1 LRSRGIDSVIITGIA
16 TNVCAE
22 TTAREANVRDFRVF
36 FLSDGTSTV
45 DMDGVPRDLLQ
56 RATCAVLA
64 TAFAQVLTVDQM
76 IDKLSP
82 A

>member
-1 LRSRGIDSVIITGIA
+1 
-16 TNVCAE
+16 
-22 TTAREANVRDFRVF
+22 VRDFQVF

-45 DMDGVPRDLLQ
+45 DMDGVPRDVLQ
-56 RATCAVLA
+56 RATCAVLG

-76 IDKLSP
+76 IDKLKP